1 MGVSKEDF
9 KALEHRMAVLE
20 GQLNTRIDTVRNG
33 LQSISVGVAQNL
45 AALKANLDVN
55 ADGLEQL
62 DIFNRIWAKVLIRSS
77 MRQAQFQYLIDNNL
91 KLEELK
97 DNDLAVIK
105 EQGNEWFEA
114 TFVAMKAEVVE
125 EREAYLKELRAKAAE
140 IQSEQEKAAKEAEQA
155 KKEGEVAEEALRG
168 AGQGIAAL
176 GGHGS
181 EIPAGVQVFG
191 GE

>member
-9 KALEHRMAVLE
+9 KALEHKMAVLE
-20 GQLNTRIDTVRNG
+20 GQLSTRIDTVRNG
-33 LQSISVGVAQNL
+33 LQAMSVGVAQNL
-45 AALKANLDVN
+45 AAVKANLDVN

-62 DIFNRIWAKVLIRSS
+62 DIFNRVWAKVLIHLS
-77 MRQAQFQYLIDNNL
+77 MRQAQSQYLIDNNL
-91 KLEELK
+91 KVEELK
-97 DNDLAVIK
+97 ENDLAAIK

-114 TFVAMKAEVVE
+114 TFNAMKAEVVE
-125 EREAYLKELRAKAAE
+125 EREAYLKELRVRAAE
-140 IQSEQEKAAKEAEQA
+140 IQAEHERVAKEAEQA

-168 AGQGIAAL
+168 AGQGIATL